1 VDAGEARRLEGR
13 RPDSHRVAASEDQRM
28 QGRVVYVNG
37 DAGYGFIR
45 PLGGDGW
52 DSDAF
57 FHHSDVADAITL
69 RKGQRVSFAFTQGE
83 RGPKAIDVRV
93 EHLRRADWHE

>member
-1 VDAGEARRLEGR
+1 MLDGFRRDHRGR
-13 RPDSHRVAASEDQRM
+13 TDTGRVA
-28 QGRVVYVNG
+28 YVNG
-37 DAGYGFIR
+37 DRGYGFIR

-57 FHHSDVADAITL
+57 FHHSDVANAITL
-69 RKGQRVSFAFTQGE
+69 RKGQRVSFALTQGE

-93 EHLRRADWHE
+93 ER